1 MIRWD
6 NLVVGGHIL
15 DLENDY
21 EVPSSLVEYLV

>member
-1 MIRWD
+1 MTI